1 MMHITWPSLIEWTQ
15 KTFGRTR
22 NRARW
27 TWKNES
33 DGNKPGIIGL
43 SGFELKPMTGP
54 VKIELFKNGIP
65 DIA

>member
-1 MMHITWPSLIEWTQ
+1 MMHITWRILIEKGPSDVPEIGPGELIRQ
-15 KTFGRTR
+15 KY
-22 NRARW
+22 
-27 TWKNES
+27 S
-33 DGNKPGIIGL
+33 DENKPGIIGL

>member
-1 MMHITWPSLIEWTQ
+1 MPVSYLNLLNRPKRPSD
-15 KTFGRTR
+15 RTKIGSDELR
-22 NRARW
+22 
-27 TWKNES
+27 KNES

>member
-1 MMHITWPSLIEWTQ
+1 MRPGELI
-15 KTFGRTR
+15 R
-22 NRARW
+22 
-27 TWKNES
+27 KNES

>member
-1 MMHITWPSLIEWTQ
+1 MMHITWRILIEKGPSDVPKIGT
-15 KTFGRTR
+15 GELI
-22 NRARW
+22 
-27 TWKNES
+27 KNES